1 MFAKSKKPVQLPHEL
16 ELEHDQ
22 VCGQCHRAGNHAPWC
37 PQKNRNPPPREADD
51 AAD

>member
-1 MFAKSKKPVQLPHEL
+1 MKKKRDRIEELHEL
-16 ELEHDQ
+16 DDDQ

-37 PQKNRNPPPREADD
+37 PQKNRNPQPREADD